1 MNCAQKLTHQNEG
14 NERIIV
20 KEFQLIKAKHRE
32 RERARERERM
42 DFGGRLNPLGEVKY
56 AARKGECQVE
66 TAGVVGSHF

>member
-1 MNCAQKLTHQNEG
+1 M
-14 NERIIV
+14 